1 MFKLNIFLIR
11 FLPYLYT
18 ATIWLNFIT
27 SKAFNDIVELYYIKG
42 VQKQRFADVLQ
53 NMGSLKFGKTH
64 RKTPML
70 ESFFNKVPYVLFYGL
85 CEIFKDTYFL
95 ITPQNQ
101 TMLLRQQI
109 SKVTQR
115 RQSHVCSLVFYK
127 VFFGVDLFFF
137 SKSKGRILDELRVS
151 FKFYKVD

>member
-1 MFKLNIFLIR
+1 MIR

-18 ATIWLNFIT
+18 ATIWLNFS
-27 SKAFNDIVELYYIKG
+27 SKAFNDIVEFYYIKG
-42 VQKQRFADVLQ
+42 VQKQRFTDVLQ
-53 NMGSLKFGKTH
+53 NMGSLKFCKIH

-85 CEIFKDTYFL
+85 CEIFKDTDFL

-101 TMLLRQQI
+101 TMLLRKQI

-115 RQSHVCSLVFYK
+115 R
-127 VFFGVDLFFF
+127 
-137 SKSKGRILDELRVS
+137 
-151 FKFYKVD
+151 